1 MRRRDSTR
9 PTFRLWWPE
18 PYFEHARG
26 RIEDISGN
34 GAAPELTPL
43 RHAEVKLRI
52 DQRDHQTGGTASLDQ
67 RLKPPAMCAQG
78 TNAKVPVAC
87 ETSLLCGKGNCMNQI
102 FHVDIPRLLQ
112 VCCF

>member
-67 RLKPPAMCAQG
+67 RLKATRHVCPGHQCKG
-78 TNAKVPVAC
+78 T
-87 ETSLLCGKGNCMNQI
+87 CG
-102 FHVDIPRLLQ
+102 L
-112 VCCF
+112 